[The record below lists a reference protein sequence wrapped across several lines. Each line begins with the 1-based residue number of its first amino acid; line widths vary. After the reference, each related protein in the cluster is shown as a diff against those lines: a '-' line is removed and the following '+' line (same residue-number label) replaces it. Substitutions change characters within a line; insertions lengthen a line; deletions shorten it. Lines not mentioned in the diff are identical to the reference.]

1 MQIAVQTGQVKV
13 VQALLTAGADVNAQ
27 SWTDDGKV
35 RFGGEQTAAVVASM
49 CLPSNP
55 RWPRGRDRV
64 PAQGDGVTALHLAI
78 SRGDRNLSGL
88 LMEQPEIDLNAVGT
102 LDEEGD
108 EEGGGAG
115 CGLGSGSGSG
125 FGKGSGSGFG
135 LAWAGRWRSP
145 SRNSTRMLTTKL
157 ADWAS
162 VRDTPIDA
170 SGASPLWAALCLRQS
185 EIAEMLVNNGAC

>member
-102 LDEEGD
+102 LDEEKMKRAVGWGED
-108 EEGGGAG
+108 WGRDRGRDLGRDLRRDLGGR
-115 CGLGSGSGSG
+115 
-125 FGKGSGSGFG
+125 
-135 LAWAGRWRSP
+135 GRVGGVLIHATAR
-145 SRNSTRMLTTKL
+145 
-157 ADWAS
+157 
-162 VRDTPIDA
+162 V
-170 SGASPLWAALCLRQS
+170 C
-185 EIAEMLVNNGAC
+185 